1 MGTGPA
7 RHVRALAQRAVAR
20 VGRRDFLA
28 NAAVLVA
35 LVPGAGLLA
44 SYVLRFL
51 VPGLG
56 EPREEVLAE
65 RLSQLPIGDSRALP
79 DVLGNDLIVVRMQD
93 GGVRVFSSTCTHLG
107 CRVQWDAVHG
117 NFLCPCHM
125 GRFDAAGN
133 VLAGPPPT
141 PLESFPARVD
151 GDNVFVTVPV
161 RRA

>member
-1 MGTGPA
+1 MATRTT
-7 RHVRALAQRAVAR
+7 RHVRALAQRAAAR
-20 VGRRDFLA
+20 LGRRDFLA
-28 NAAVLVA
+28 NVAVFAA

-44 SYVLRFL
+44 TYLLRFL

-65 RLSQLPIGDSRALP
+65 RLSQLPVGASRALP
-79 DVLGNDLIVVRMQD
+79 DVLGNDLIVVRVQD

-107 CRVQWDAVHG
+107 CRVQWDAAHG

-133 VLAGPPPT
+133 VLEEPPPT
-141 PLESFPARVD
+141 PLESFPVRVD